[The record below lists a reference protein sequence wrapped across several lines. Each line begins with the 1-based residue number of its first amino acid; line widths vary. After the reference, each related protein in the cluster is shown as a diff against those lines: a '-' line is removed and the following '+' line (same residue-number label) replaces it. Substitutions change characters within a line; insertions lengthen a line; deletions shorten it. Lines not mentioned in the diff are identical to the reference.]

1 MLRAHARLMWPVLCT
16 LVVAG
21 CSDSNSPTQIP
32 ASMSIT
38 PTHVVIEQLQS
49 LQLTVKVLDVRGN
62 EVQGQPVTFGA
73 DDPGLIT
80 VTVDGL
86 VTSLGPSGN
95 TFVRASSGPLTAS
108 APITVGQTPTSL
120 QTRNPVVVLGG
131 SSRQLSTAVLDAIG
145 TVITGTIVTY
155 TSTNSALSVT
165 AGGLLTASA
174 QTGSFLVT
182 ASYLDLHTDI
192 AVVVPTHPAGTL
204 VSTQAISGIAW
215 GIAISSKG
223 VAYVTQPTTG
233 GPVLVRFNLPSF
245 AATSGPAGN
254 VGGMPLAVA
263 FSSNGAVAYVPA
275 LSPGTLSIVDVGL
288 NQTVGSIGGL
298 LGDLSAALV
307 SANDDQVY
315 VTSDNDL
322 MYVIDVTTRTIS
334 RTIDLHAVS
343 NMLVQH
349 PTLPHILASS
359 FNGAKVLEV
368 DEGTQS
374 VVRTL
379 PVGGQP
385 QGLAI
390 SPDGSE
396 LYVADE
402 LGRLVIWDLNTNT
415 LKQEIVVPP
424 GAFGLSLTPDGV
436 QIYVTIVGNPQGT
449 VLVYD
454 RVSRSLV
461 NTIITGPFPRRIA
474 FDIAGTTAVITSAGT
489 QVHFVKKRS
498 VAGLKAREALADS
511 LAVLVVVSHP
521 GHTVGGT
528 SLIAAL

>member
-1 MLRAHARLMWPVLCT
+1 M
-16 LVVAG
+16 
-21 CSDSNSPTQIP
+21 
-32 ASMSIT
+32 
-38 PTHVVIEQLQS
+38 
-49 LQLTVKVLDVRGN
+49 
-62 EVQGQPVTFGA
+62 
-73 DDPGLIT
+73 
-80 VTVDGL
+80 
-86 VTSLGPSGN
+86 
-95 TFVRASSGPLTAS
+95 
-108 APITVGQTPTSL
+108 
-120 QTRNPVVVLGG
+120 
-131 SSRQLSTAVLDAIG
+131 
-145 TVITGTIVTY
+145 
-155 TSTNSALSVT
+155 
-165 AGGLLTASA
+165 
-174 QTGSFLVT
+174 
-182 ASYLDLHTDI
+182 
-192 AVVVPTHPAGTL
+192 
-204 VSTQAISGIAW
+204 
-215 GIAISSKG
+215 
-223 VAYVTQPTTG
+223 
-233 GPVLVRFNLPSF
+233 LVRFNLPSF
-245 AATSGPAGN
+245 AAISGPVGN

-322 MYVIDVTTRTIS
+322 MYVIDVPTQTIS

-349 PTLPHILASS
+349 PTLSHILASS

-368 DEGTQS
+368 DEATQS

-436 QIYVTIVGNPQGT
+436 QIYLTIVGNPQGT

-489 QVHFVKKRS
+489 QVHFVN
-498 VAGLKAREALADS
+498 
-511 LAVLVVVSHP
+511 
-521 GHTVGGT
+521 
-528 SLIAAL
+528 